1 LLSGFEKDRAER
13 IIEEFEASEVL
24 FGIGDPPTN
33 PDFLDIE
40 MRKNRICS

>member
-24 FGIGDPPTN
+24 FGIEIHRQT
-33 PDFLDIE
+33 LISLIE